1 MTRLRVTSIVGAR
14 PQFIKAAAMS
24 RVFASDD
31 RFDERLIHT
40 GQHFD
45 FQMSE
50 SFFRELGLP
59 EPAINLGI
67 GNLPHGAMTGRMIEG
82 IEADL
87 LAARPDG
94 VLVYGDTNSTLAGA
108 LAAVKQKIPVI
119 HAEAGMRSGRMDV
132 PEEVNRILTDR
143 ISSLLLC
150 ASRQAVDNLKREGI
164 AAQAVF
170 TGDLMYDVA
179 VFAKELAAR
188 SDIISRLG
196 ISYGK
201 YSLLTVHRAENTG
214 NPTRLQALLDY
225 VKSVCDERTVVFP
238 LHPRTQSVAQASAID
253 LSRFQTTGPL
263 GYLDF
268 QALLAGAAQIIT
280 DSGGVQ
286 KEAYFHRV
294 PCVTLRDETEWT
306 ETLEAGWN
314 RLWTV
319 PKYATPRREICDYGD
334 GYAAEASLHAIW
346 KVLAAR

>member
-1 MTRLRVTSIVGAR
+1 MTRLKISSIVGAR

-24 RVFASDD
+24 RAFASDD
-31 RFDERLIHT
+31 RFEERLIHT

-50 SFFRELGLP
+50 AFFNELGLP
-59 EPAINLGI
+59 EPAINLGV
-67 GNLPHGAMTGRMIEG
+67 GSLPHGAMTGRMIEG

-108 LAAVKQKIPVI
+108 LAAVKQQIPVI

-150 ASRQAVDNLKREGI
+150 ASQQAMENLERERL

-179 VFAKELAAR
+179 LVAKEQAAK
-188 SDIISRLG
+188 SGIILGLG
-196 ISYGK
+196 ISTQQ
-201 YSLLTVHRAENTG
+201 YSLLTIHRAENTG
-214 NPTRLQALLDY
+214 DPERLQSLLDY
-225 VKSVCDERTVVFP
+225 AKSVSGAWPVVFP
-238 LHPRTQSVAQASAID
+238 LHPRTQSIAQASAID
-253 LSRFQTTGPL
+253 LSGFETTGPL

-268 QALLAGAAQIIT
+268 QALLANAAQVIT

-314 RLWTV
+314 RLWTA
-319 PKYATPRREICDYGD
+319 PQYATPRRTISDYGD
-334 GYAAEASLHAIW
+334 GRAAEVSLEAIW
-346 KVLAAR
+346 AALASR